1 MDRLLLTRDLAE
13 RGFSPDEIRRMLARG
28 EIARVR
34 RGAYLQLRNER
45 QAAADPHDLRTPHLQ
60 LIVGTEAQLHPRAV
74 LSHGSAAA
82 VWGLPL
88 FRDMVGQVHLTRDRR
103 GGGVRRSTVFVH
115 GSPLRAE
122 DRVLVEGHVVTS
134 LARTAVDLART
145 LSFDKAVAVA
155 DSAVALGA
163 DQLALAECLEQA
175 RRWYGCPAARRVIS
189 FADGRSESVGE
200 SFSRVRL
207 HDLGLAPSTLQFEV
221 FDENGRL
228 VGVTDFAWPEHRT
241 LGEFDGAVKY
251 GALRRP
257 GESPE
262 DAVLREKRREDA
274 LRDQGWEI
282 ARWGWEHL
290 RTPEIIAARVRRA
303 FDRASR
309 TTRVARTGSK

>member
-1 MDRLLLTRDLAE
+1 MDSLVLTRDLAQ

-28 EIARVR
+28 EVARVR

-45 QAAADPHDLRTPHLQ
+45 QADADPHDLRTPHLH
-60 LIVGTEAQLHPRAV
+60 LIAGTEAQLHPRAV

-82 VWGLPL
+82 VWNLPL

-122 DRVLVEGHVVTS
+122 DRTIVEGHAVTS

-155 DSAVALGA
+155 DAAVAMGADPVALG
-163 DQLALAECLEQA
+163 ECLEQA
-175 RRWYGCPAARRVIS
+175 RRWYGCPAARRVIA

-200 SFSRVRL
+200 SFSRLRL
-207 HDLGLAPSTLQFEV
+207 HDLGLAPPTLQFEV
-221 FDENGRL
+221 FDEHGYL
-228 VGVTDFAWPEHRT
+228 VGITDFAWPERRT
-241 LGEFDGAVKY
+241 LGEFDGVVKY

-257 GESPE
+257 GETAE
-262 DAVLREKRREDA
+262 EAVLREKRREDA

-290 RTPEIIAARVRRA
+290 RTPEVIAGRVRRA
-303 FDRASR
+303 FARAER
-309 TTRVARTGSK
+309 K